1 MTPTPDVPSTNVPS
15 PYTTSDTPYAAY
27 LHYKGHKIVTTKQD
41 PNDYKREV
49 MVFVL
54 DDEVPQLEEEW
65 RSGQATGDLKL
76 YYRSYKIVS
85 RMVNES
91 RKSR

>member
-1 MTPTPDVPSTNVPS
+1 MTQLPVDPSTEVPE
-15 PYTTSDTPYAAY
+15 PYKTSDTPYAAY
-27 LHYKGHKIVTTKQD
+27 LHYKGHKLITTRQD

-49 MVFVL
+49 MVFVMS
-54 DDEVPQLEEEW
+54 DEIPELEKEW
-65 RSGQATGDLKL
+65 RFGQATGDLKL